1 MMKYPKEYLNEI
13 RLRLKVS
20 QVVGKYVNLKKRG
33 KEFIGLSPF
42 KNEKTPSFTINDEK
56 GFYHCF
62 STGEHGNIFD
72 FLMKTKSFSFGEA
85 VKSLAHEAGMPIYK
99 FSTYDTKKEKRFE
112 VYKKILKDYSF
123 EAIANL
129 FNKENSEILNYLLK
143 RGLKKNII
151 EEFEVGYVESKSS
164 LFQKF
169 SSKYET
175 NDLLASGL
183 FNQSE
188 KNKNI
193 FERFKSRIT
202 FPIKNLSND
211 TIAFGGR
218 VLDSSKFAK
227 YINSPET
234 EFYKKGR
241 VLFNLNKA
249 KDFRHKNNEVI
260 IVEGYMD
267 VLSLSNHGVKN
278 VISNSGTALTDGQID
293 LIWKFFSDP
302 NICLDGDQS
311 GKSAALRIAEK
322 LIPSISENKKIY
334 FTTLPGGYDPDD
346 FINKTGRES
355 FTKFTKNKKIISD
368 FIWESY
374 FNELNSFDPM
384 SLTNFEKKVRNVF
397 QTIKDSTV
405 KKYVIEEFINKIKD
419 LTPNQKNYNYQR
431 FKKRNTK
438 VLRETSQIFK
448 KKNEFSKTHLTEF
461 SLLYLMLNYPD
472 VVKRHIEILEEI
484 NLSEENNTLK
494 SEIINLLL
502 NNQVEDG
509 NFDEVHKI
517 SLKKIN
523 DNCVI
528 KNIAQN
534 KKPEVVTE
542 MIFDLIGEIK
552 KIQKLEKLEKRETE
566 LMENFNENSYN
577 EFLKLKNQLNSD

>member
-1 MMKYPKEYLNEI
+1 MKYPKEYLNEI

-85 VKSLAHEAGMPIYK
+85 VRNLAHEAGMPIYK
-99 FSTYDTKKEKRFE
+99 FSNFDAKKEKRFE
-112 VYKKILKDYSF
+112 IYKKILKDYSY
-123 EAIANL
+123 EASTNL
-129 FNKENSEILNYLLK
+129 FNKKNSEILNYLLK

-164 LFQKF
+164 LYEKF
-169 SSKYET
+169 SSRYET

-183 FNQSE
+183 FNQNE

-193 FERFKSRIT
+193 FERFKSRIV

-218 VLDSSKFAK
+218 VIESSKFAK

-241 VLFNLNKA
+241 VLFNLNNA

-267 VLSLSNHGVKN
+267 VLSLSNYGFKN
-278 VISNSGTALTDGQID
+278 VISNSGTALTDVQID

-302 NICLDGDQS
+302 NICLDGDHS
-311 GKSAALRIAEK
+311 GKTAALRIGEK
-322 LIPSISENKKIY
+322 LIPFISENKKIF
-334 FTTLPGGYDPDD
+334 FTTLPGGHDPDD
-346 FINKTGRES
+346 FVNKKGKES
-355 FTKFTKNKKIISD
+355 FIKLIKNKKIISD

-374 FNELNSFDPM
+374 FNELDSFDPM

-397 QTIKDSTV
+397 QTIKDGTV

-431 FKKRNTK
+431 FKKRDTK
-438 VLRETSQIFK
+438 VLRETSQIFR

-472 VVKRHIEILEEI
+472 VVKKHIEILEEI
-484 NLSEENNTLK
+484 NLSEENNNFK
-494 SEIINLLL
+494 SEIINLFL
-502 NNQVEDG
+502 NNKNKDNDFFEI
-509 NFDEVHKI
+509 HKI

-534 KKPEVVTE
+534 KKPEIVAE

-577 EFLKLKNQLNSD
+577 EFLMLKNQLNSD